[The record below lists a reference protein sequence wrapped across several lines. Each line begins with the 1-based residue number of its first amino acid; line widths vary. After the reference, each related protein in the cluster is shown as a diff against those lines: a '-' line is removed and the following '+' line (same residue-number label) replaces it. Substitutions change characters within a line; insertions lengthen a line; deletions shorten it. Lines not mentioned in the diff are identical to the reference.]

1 MTQRLTFMPKTRLEV
16 APWFASLPPGF
27 SDATS
32 YRHMIDFVEAE
43 VVEVGHLLDDMI
55 LLGLTKEIAEA
66 QDDLDEAATLLAE
79 LNAALAA
86 ILLRKET

>member
-1 MTQRLTFMPKTRLEV
+1 MTHTKLTFMPKTRNEV

-32 YRHMIDFVEAE
+32 YRHMIALVEAE

-55 LLGLTKEIAEA
+55 LPELAEA

-86 ILLRKET
+86 ILRKET